1 MVRKNASPKIE
12 GKLTRVSRKPGV
24 YLMRD
29 RDGRVLYVGK
39 ARSLRP
45 RVRSYF
51 RRGDHSFKTQ
61 SLIARITDFD
71 VIVTDSEV
79 EALLLENNLI
89 KEHQPRFNVTFRDD
103 KQYLYIKVT
112 VDEIYPRI
120 GTTRRI
126 LKDGALY
133 FGPYTSAKSLRR
145 TLKTLN
151 QLFPYRTCNIDMS
164 RPIPR
169 PCLKYDIGLCN
180 APCTRSVSVE
190 DYRGVVEG
198 AVRFLRGEHDGVVR
212 RLTEQMWA
220 ASRDEQFEQA
230 ARIRDR
236 LQAIETVVAKQKVS
250 DPGDRDGQM
259 DVVGVARHQR
269 DAIATVFQIR
279 GGKMIGTGN
288 YWLAVTG
295 EETDV
300 EMLDDF
306 VREYYDRASD
316 VPRLVL
322 VPQDL
327 AHGDVLQAWL
337 TSLRGSKVT
346 LRRPQRGV
354 KRRFVDMAGRNAFEA
369 LQLERASWLHSETKL
384 REALLE
390 IGSALG
396 LPRLPR
402 RIECYDIS
410 HIQGSL
416 VVGSLVV
423 FEDGV
428 ARKTKY
434 RRFKVRGLTGND
446 DFASLQQ
453 VLRRR
458 FDRFRKASNSS
469 NGAHVSR
476 SDALGMPSVPLKD
489 FDPSEPLPEMAASVA
504 GADKEWGVRPDLV
517 LIDGG
522 KGQLSSALEVV
533 DELGLDRS
541 DIPVVAI
548 AKRREELFIPG
559 KRDAVLLP
567 FGSNGLHLAQ
577 NIRDEAH
584 RFAVSFHVNL
594 RTARGRA
601 SVLDDI
607 PGIGPK
613 RRRNLLRMF
622 GSIKKMKEASLDQ
635 LETVDGMTRQ
645 VAKDLKEAL

>member
-1 MVRKNASPKIE
+1 MVRKTASPKIE
-12 GKLTRVSRKPGV
+12 GKLARVSRKPGV

-51 RRGDHSFKTQ
+51 RRGDHSLKTQ
-61 SLIARITDFD
+61 SLIARIADFD

-112 VDEIYPRI
+112 VDEIYPRV

-126 LKDGALY
+126 LKDGARY
-133 FGPYTSAKSLRR
+133 FGPYTSAKSLRQ

-190 DYRGVVEG
+190 DYGAVIDG
-198 AVRFLRGEHDGVVR
+198 AVRFLRGEHVGVVR
-212 RLTEQMWA
+212 RLTEQMWV
-220 ASRDEQFEQA
+220 ASGDERFEQA
-230 ARIRDR
+230 GRIRDR
-236 LQAIETVVAKQKVS
+236 LQAIETVVMKQKVS
-250 DPGDRDGQM
+250 DPSGRDGQM

-269 DAIATVFQIR
+269 NALATVFQVR
-279 GGKMIGTGN
+279 GGKMIGNQN
-288 YWLAVTG
+288 YRLAVTG

-306 VREYYDRASD
+306 VREYYNRTSD
-316 VPRLVL
+316 VPRLIL

-337 TSLRGSKVT
+337 TSLRGSKVV
-346 LRRPQRGV
+346 LLRPQRGV
-354 KRRFVDMAGRNAFEA
+354 KRRFVDMAGRNAFET
-369 LQLERASWLHSETKL
+369 LQLERASWLHSESKL
-384 REALLE
+384 RQALLE
-390 IGSALG
+390 IGSALD

-434 RRFKVRGLTGND
+434 RRFKIRGLVGND
-446 DFASLQQ
+446 DFSSLQQ

-458 FDRFRKASNSS
+458 FRRFTQASSTS
-469 NGAHVSR
+469 CGAHASR
-476 SDALGMPSVPLKD
+476 SNALEISDVQLKD
-489 FDPSEPLPEMAASVA
+489 FDPSEPLPEVSSSATGS
-504 GADKEWGVRPDLV
+504 DKGWGMRPDLV

-522 KGQLSSALEVV
+522 KGQLSSALEVIE
-533 DELGLDRS
+533 ELGLDRS
-541 DIPVVAI
+541 DIPVAAI
-548 AKRREELFIPG
+548 AKRREELFVPG
-559 KRDAVLLP
+559 KRDPVLLP
-567 FGSNGLHLAQ
+567 FGSNGLHLVQ

-584 RFAVSFHVNL
+584 RFAVGFHVKL

-601 SVLDDI
+601 SILDGI

-613 RRRNLLRMF
+613 RKRNLLRMF

-635 LETVDGMTRQ
+635 LATVDGMTQ
-645 VAKDLKEAL
+645 QLAKALKEAL